1 LHPLRRLFQYAR
13 QYRRDVRWAAVYSVL
28 NKLFDILPEVLIGVA
43 VDVVVNR
50 KASFL
55 ARAGITEPRAQIVWL
70 AAVTALIWM
79 GESLF
84 QYLYDVR
91 WRNLAQNLQHD
102 LRMDAYDHVQRLDLS
117 WFESRRT
124 GALMSVLNDDINQME
139 RFLNGGAN
147 DVIQIATGSLLVGLV
162 FFGLTAKI
170 ALLAL
175 LPIPLIIGGAF
186 WFQRHLAPR
195 YAEVRERA
203 GSLNAR
209 LNNNLHGIAT
219 IKAYTA
225 ESFEAGHIRQASD
238 AYRAANRGAIRWS
251 AAITPI
257 IRMAI
262 LAGFTVTLL
271 YGGFLALRGQIGVG
285 SYSVLVY
292 LTQRLLWPLTRLA
305 DVSDL
310 YQRSMAS
317 IQRVLDLLHTPV
329 TISDGDAALSPAA
342 ARGALSFD
350 QVSFAY
356 DSQPT
361 LQRISLTIPGGGTV
375 AFVGSTGSGKSTLV
389 KLLLRF
395 YEPRAG
401 VIRLDGRPIGEL
413 RLRELRRAIGYV
425 AQDPFLA
432 DATVAENI
440 AYGVPEATREAVMAA
455 AVAAEAHDFIVALP
469 GGYDAAVGER
479 GQKLSGGQR
488 QRVALARALL
498 KDPPILILDEATSA
512 VDNETEAAIQRSLDR
527 VVVGRTSIMI
537 AHRLSTVRHADAIY
551 VIEAGRIVEQG
562 THETLVAEGGQY
574 AALWRLQ
581 TGERA
586 ALHEDQQ
593 SPRPQA
599 ASYTAA
605 RKEKAQG

>member
-1 LHPLRRLFQYAR
+1 MNTANPLRRLFRYAR
-13 QYRRDVRWAAVYSVL
+13 QYRRDVVWATIYSVL
-28 NKLFDILPEVLIGVA
+28 NKFFDILPEVLIGIA

-50 KASFL
+50 KDSFL
-55 ARAGITEPRAQIVWL
+55 ARAGLSEPHAQIVGL
-70 AAVTALIWM
+70 AIATVLIWV

-102 LRMDAYDHVQRLDLS
+102 LRMDAYDHIQRLDLS

-147 DVIQIATGSLLVGLV
+147 DLIQIATSSILIGVV
-162 FFGLTAKI
+162 FFTLTAKI
-170 ALLAL
+170 AVLAL
-175 LPIPLIIGGAF
+175 LPVPLIIGGAF
-186 WFQRHLAPR
+186 WFQRRLAPR

-203 GSLNAR
+203 GNLNAR
-209 LNNNLHGIAT
+209 LNNNLLGIAT

-225 ESFEAGHIRQASD
+225 EAFEAGHVRQASD
-238 AYRAANRGAIRWS
+238 DYRTANRGAIRFS

-271 YGGFLALRGQIGVG
+271 YGGFLALRGSIGVG

-292 LTQRLLWPLTRLA
+292 LTQRLLWPMTRLA
-305 DVSDL
+305 DMTDL

-317 IQRVLDLLHTPV
+317 IQRVMDLVQAPI
-329 TISDGDAALSPAA
+329 TIADGAVALPLE
-342 ARGALSFD
+342 RVLGGLVFD
-350 QVSFAY
+350 DIHFAY
-356 DSQPT
+356 DARPT
-361 LQRISLTIPGGGTV
+361 LERISIDIPAGTTA

-401 VIRLDGRPIGEL
+401 AIRLDGEPIQQF
-413 RLRELRRAIGYV
+413 RLRDLRRAIGYV
-425 AQDPFLA
+425 AQEPFLA
-432 DATVAENI
+432 DVTVAENI
-440 AYGVPEATREAVMAA
+440 AYGVPEATREAVIAA
-455 AVAAEAHDFIVALP
+455 AVAAEADEFIRVLP
-469 GGYDAAVGER
+469 SGYDTPVGER

-498 KDPPILILDEATSA
+498 KNPPILILDEATSA

-527 VVVGRTSIMI
+527 VVVGRTSIII
-537 AHRLSTVRHADAIY
+537 AHRLSTVRHADVIY
-551 VIEAGRIVEQG
+551 VLEDGRIVEQG
-562 THETLVAEGGQY
+562 THETLLVQRGQY

-581 TGERA
+581 TGERDPEP
-586 ALHEDQQ
+586 LPSVGQ
-593 SPRPQA
+593 R
-599 ASYTAA
+599 
-605 RKEKAQG
+605 QGL